1 MPATNW
7 TRHAI
12 IFALREQGVTAAGL
26 AADAGMA
33 RSTFYS
39 AMQRPYPRVH
49 NIIAEAIGRPI
60 HEIWPSF
67 YNADGSRKGL
77 ISRSAA

>member
-1 MPATNW
+1 MAGSNW
-7 TRHAI
+7 TRNAI
-12 IFALREQGVTAAGL
+12 IFALRERGVTAAGL
-26 AADAGMA
+26 AADAGMS

-49 NIIAEAIGRPI
+49 RIIAAAVGKPV
-60 HEIWPSF
+60 HEIWPAF
-67 YNADGSRKGL
+67 YNPDGSRRGL